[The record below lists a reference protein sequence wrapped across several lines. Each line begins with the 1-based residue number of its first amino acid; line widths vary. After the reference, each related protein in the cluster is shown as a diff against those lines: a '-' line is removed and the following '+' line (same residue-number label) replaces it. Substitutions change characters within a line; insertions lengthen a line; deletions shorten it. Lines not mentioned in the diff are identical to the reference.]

1 MSRLNNA
8 LSISTLCYGTWKS
21 WYHVVV
27 SDGLVERCTLCSD
40 VMRNVEIGTLRYA
53 QRGNWNTT
61 LCITWKKESLSRC
74 AENTWIRFAI
84 SFRQNYLL
92 IACKKLIL
100 IFTSDELPL
109 LIYSVMPVK
118 TNNCHML
125 LYIGQV
131 FVMSEYSS
139 LSLTTYI
146 NITSDIPQWHV
157 LDIFINCFTDRF
169 VTIRV
174 HNKRSGYF
182 CRMSLGNVCA
192 GVRTKLE
199 TRRNL
204 RHFTY

>member
-1 MSRLNNA
+1 M
-8 LSISTLCYGTWKS
+8 
-21 WYHVVV
+21 V
-27 SDGLVERCTLCSD
+27 SDGLVERCTLCSTLCATWKLEHY
-40 VMRNVEIGTLRYA
+40 VMHNVKKRKPLTLRREYMNTFCHIVLAKLLTYCLQKRMFHHYA
-53 QRGNWNTT
+53 AMFK
-61 LCITWKKESLSRC
+61 I
-74 AENTWIRFAI
+74 
-84 SFRQNYLL
+84 Y
-92 IACKKLIL
+92 LIL

-174 HNKRSGYF
+174 HNKRSGYL

-192 GVRTKLE
+192 GLICI
-199 TRRNL
+199 
-204 RHFTY
+204 

>member
-1 MSRLNNA
+1 MLWNVKVLVPRCGLWWTRWA
-8 LSISTLCYGTWKS
+8 LY
-21 WYHVVV
+21 VV
-27 SDGLVERCTLCSD
+27 LW
-40 VMRNVEIGTLRYA
+40 RNA

-61 LCITWKKESLSRC
+61 LCATWKLEHYVMHNVKKRKPLTLRREYM
-74 AENTWIRFAI
+74 NTFCHIVLAK
-84 SFRQNYLL
+84 LL
-92 IACKKLIL
+92 TYCLQKRMFHHYAAMFKIYLIL

-174 HNKRSGYF
+174 HNKWSRYF

-192 GVRTKLE
+192 EL
-199 TRRNL
+199 
-204 RHFTY
+204 FYI